1 MIVNE
6 ASSEDSAFLSREE
19 LLGGLHAKR
28 ASTLL
33 FAIES
38 KTAQMVLQS
47 RQAASRVVSMKAVEA
62 KERAFLDALS
72 QGRDLPEQPTI
83 QELERYAKEWAPLV
97 STEPGLRATAAYLIS
112 QKYIFTYKSIPSIR
126 RALGL
131 DHDDVK
137 ATFESRYGFPLADIY
152 APAVS
157 RFERVRWV
165 WSGIAYRLDN
175 LPPFWIV
182 FALTLTEAVGACI
195 LALPIALGGMGVI
208 AGIVQVVVLGLVNIL
223 TIAALSESVVRNGN
237 LRYGSSYF
245 GRLITDFLGSPGYY
259 VLIITFLILNITI
272 FIAYGIGV
280 AQTLANAT
288 GIPAFVWPL
297 PLFLI
302 DLYVLLRQ
310 SYSATIASNLVI
322 GAINLALILL
332 MALLSFP
339 HVRLENLSYLHV
351 PFLDGRPFDPT
362 SLSLVFGVILW
373 TYFGYTSPVS
383 SARLALHRDPSGRSL
398 ISGAIA
404 AMVVAIAFNCIWL
417 IAVGGTVAPSA
428 LAADTGTGLGLLAS
442 QVGPAINLLG
452 LIFVVLAM
460 GMSMISYSLAVFS
473 QVDEWLS
480 EWRERELPKQNRAFL
495 ASWLHELTANPAGHF
510 MVGAIPVVLM
520 FLATGL
526 LLMTREDSFAAP
538 LSFLGT
544 LAVPLLV
551 GIFPVLMLA
560 ASRRKGDYVPAAVFR
575 WLGHPI
581 LLLSIYIM
589 FLGTIFIY
597 GLVIW
602 QDPFQ
607 RLSALIASVVMLGMT
622 FAVIRRGALT
632 PRAIVE
638 VRVERNPEEVAT
650 LSITSDGA
658 PIPVDVQ
665 LSYPDGEKSL
675 SGATAVLE
683 DFPRLRSAT
692 FLLRLKRA
700 HELKVWLHQVTP
712 QGNSQGLPARIQVH
726 SDSQTLSFELDQ
738 SDAQVLMPLAASN
751 GSPVQLQVEFS

>member
-1 MIVNE
+1 MI
-6 ASSEDSAFLSREE
+6 SEDSTFLSREE

-33 FAIES
+33 FAIEGR
-38 KTAQMVLQS
+38 TAQLVLQS
-47 RQAASRVVSMKAVEA
+47 RQAASRVVSAKAAEA

-72 QGRDLPEQPTI
+72 QGRDLPEPPTI
-83 QELERYAKEWAPLV
+83 QELERYANEWAPLV
-97 STEPGLRATAAYLIS
+97 SSEPGLRATVAYLIS
-112 QKYIFTYKSIPSIR
+112 QKHIFTYKSIPSIR

-131 DHDDVK
+131 DREDVK
-137 ATFESRYGFPLADIY
+137 TSFESRYGFPLADIY

-157 RFERVRWV
+157 RFERLRWV

-175 LPPFWIV
+175 LPPFWTV

-195 LALPIALGGMGVI
+195 LALPIALAGMGVA
-208 AGIVQVVVLGLVNIL
+208 AGIVLAIVFGLINIL

-259 VLIITFLILNITI
+259 VLIVAFLLLNITI

-280 AQTLANAT
+280 AQTLASAT

-297 PLFLI
+297 PLFLV

-332 MALLSFP
+332 MALLAFP
-339 HVRLENLSYLHV
+339 HVHPENLEYLHI
-351 PFLDGRPFDPT
+351 PFVDGRDPAN
-362 SLSLVFGVILW
+362 LSLVFGVILW

-398 ISGAIA
+398 IWGAIA
-404 AMVVAIAFNCIWL
+404 AMAVAIVFNCLWL
-417 IAVGGTVAPSA
+417 VAVNGTVAPAA
-428 LAADTGTGLGLLAS
+428 LAADTGTGLGLLAA
-442 QVGPAINLLG
+442 QVGPSINVFS
-452 LIFVVLAM
+452 LIFVILAM
-460 GMSMISYSLAVFS
+460 GMSMISYSLAIFS

-480 EWRERELPKQNRAFL
+480 EWREKESSKQNRAFL
-495 ASWLHELTANPAGHF
+495 TDWVRELTASPVGHF
-510 MVGAIPVVLM
+510 VVGAVPVVLM
-520 FLATGL
+520 FLAAGVL
-526 LLMTREDSFAAP
+526 LLTGQDSFAAP

-551 GIFPVLMLA
+551 GIFPVLILA
-560 ASRRKGDYVPAAVFR
+560 ASRRKGDYVPAAIFR
-575 WLGHPI
+575 WLGHPVV
-581 LLLSIYIM
+581 LLGVYAM

-607 RLSALIASVVMLGMT
+607 RLSALVAGIVMLGMT
-622 FAVIRRGALT
+622 FAVVRRGALA
-632 PRAIVE
+632 PRAVVE
-638 VRVERNPEEVAT
+638 VRVERNPEEEAT
-650 LSITSDGA
+650 FSVTSNGA
-658 PIPVDVQ
+658 PVPANVQ
-665 LSYPDGEKSL
+665 LVYPDGERSL
-675 SGATAVLE
+675 RAATMGVE
-683 DFPRLRSAT
+683 DFSRLRSAT
-692 FLLRLKRA
+692 FQLELKRA
-700 HELKVWLHQVTP
+700 RELKVWLHQVTP
-712 QGNSQGLPARIQVH
+712 QGNSQALPARVQVR
-726 SDSQTLSFELDQ
+726 SVSQTRSFELDH
-738 SDAQVLMPLAASN
+738 SNAQVLVPLGAQD
-751 GSPVQLQVEFS
+751 GSPVQLQIEFS

>member
-1 MIVNE
+1 MI
-6 ASSEDSAFLSREE
+6 SEDSTFLSREE

-33 FAIES
+33 FAIEGR
-38 KTAQMVLQS
+38 TAQLVLQS
-47 RQAASRVVSMKAVEA
+47 RQAAARVVSRKAAEA

-72 QGRDLPEQPTI
+72 QGRDLPDQPTI
-83 QELERYAKEWAPLV
+83 QELERYANEWAPLV
-97 STEPGLRATAAYLIS
+97 SSEPGLRATVAYLIS

-131 DHDDVK
+131 DRDDLK
-137 ATFESRYGFPLADIY
+137 ATFESRYGFSLGDIY
-152 APAVS
+152 APGVS
-157 RFERVRWV
+157 RFERARWA

-175 LPPFWIV
+175 LPPFWTV

-195 LALPIALGGMGVI
+195 LALPIALAGMGAT
-208 AGIVQVVVLGLVNIL
+208 AGIVLTIGFGLINIL
-223 TIAALSESVVRNGN
+223 TITALSESVVRNGN

-245 GRLITDFLGSPGYY
+245 GRLIADFLGSPGYY
-259 VLIITFLILNITI
+259 VLIVTFLLLNITV

-280 AQTLANAT
+280 ARTLASAT

-297 PLFLI
+297 PLFLV

-332 MALLSFP
+332 MALLAFP
-339 HVRLENLSYLHV
+339 HVRPENLEYLHL
-351 PFLDGRPFDPT
+351 PFLDGRPFDPA

-398 ISGAIA
+398 IWGAIA
-404 AMVVAIAFNCIWL
+404 AMVVATAFNCIWL
-417 IAVGGTVAPSA
+417 IAVSGTVAPGA
-428 LAADTGTGLGLLAS
+428 LAADTGTGLNLLAT
-442 QVGPAINLLG
+442 QVGPSIDWLG
-452 LIFVVLAM
+452 LVFVVLAM

-480 EWRERELPKQNRAFL
+480 EWRARASPNPNRAFL
-495 ASWLHELTANPAGHF
+495 ANWLRELTASPVGHF
-510 MVGAIPVVLM
+510 VVGAIPVVLM
-520 FLATGL
+520 FLATGVL
-526 LLMTREDSFAAP
+526 LVTGQDSFAAP

-560 ASRRKGDYVPAAVFR
+560 ASRRKGEYVPAAIFR
-575 WLGHPI
+575 WLGQPV
-581 LLLSIYIM
+581 LLLGIYAL
-589 FLGTIFIY
+589 FLGAIFIY

-607 RLSALIASVVMLGMT
+607 RASALVAGVVMLAMT
-622 FAVIRRGALT
+622 FAVVRRGALT
-632 PRAIVE
+632 PRAVVE
-638 VRVERNPEEVAT
+638 VRVERNPDEEAT
-650 LSITSDGA
+650 FSVTSSGA
-658 PIPVDVQ
+658 PISADVR
-665 LSYPDGEKSL
+665 LCYPDGEKSL

-683 DFPRLRSAT
+683 NFSRLRSAT
-692 FLLRLKRA
+692 FQLQLNRA

-712 QGNSQGLPARIQVH
+712 QGNSQGLPARVRVR
-726 SDSQTLSFELDQ
+726 SDSQTQSFELDH
-738 SDAQVLMPLAASN
+738 SDAQVLMPLTAPN
-751 GSPVQLQVEFS
+751 GSPVQLQIEFS